1 VTIRPPR
8 VLMLSD
14 VYFPRVNGVSTSI
27 QTFRRDLDAAGCH
40 SILVAPRYPQARDD
54 EPGVVRVRSRY
65 LPFDPEDRL
74 PVGGELERVALERRG
89 EYDLVH
95 VHTPFVA
102 HRVGRRIAR
111 RLGVPIVE
119 TYHTFFEEYFHHYLP
134 LVPRPLL
141 RAVARAVSHRQCEGV
156 DAVIAPSPQMAEALE
171 AYGVRTEIRVIPT
184 GLDLGRLAG
193 GDGARFRAAYG
204 IAAERPVA
212 LTVGR
217 VAFEKNIGFL
227 VSMLERLCIA
237 MPEALLVIAGEG
249 PALPALRRDV
259 AARGLAHN
267 ALFVGY
273 LERSGPL
280 LDCYR
285 SADAFVFASRTETQ
299 GLVLLEAMAL
309 GLPVVSTAVMG
320 TRYVLDGA
328 PGAIVVNEDAAQF
341 SAAVE
346 MVLKNRAMRTSLGA
360 QAAEHARRRWSS
372 SEMARRM
379 LELYVWALR
388 PRDCSVSAGGAPAEA
403 QGGRAQ

>member
-1 VTIRPPR
+1 
-8 VLMLSD
+8 
-14 VYFPRVNGVSTSI
+14 
-27 QTFRRDLDAAGCH
+27 
-40 SILVAPRYPQARDD
+40 
-54 EPGVVRVRSRY
+54 
-65 LPFDPEDRL
+65 
-74 PVGGELERVALERRG
+74 
-89 EYDLVH
+89 
-95 VHTPFVA
+95 
-102 HRVGRRIAR
+102 
-111 RLGVPIVE
+111 
-119 TYHTFFEEYFHHYLP
+119 
-134 LVPRPLL
+134 
-141 RAVARAVSHRQCEGV
+141 
-156 DAVIAPSPQMAEALE
+156 
-171 AYGVRTEIRVIPT
+171 
-184 GLDLGRLAG
+184 
-193 GDGARFRAAYG
+193 
-204 IAAERPVA
+204 
-212 LTVGR
+212 
-217 VAFEKNIGFL
+217 
-227 VSMLERLCIA
+227 MLERLCIA

>member
-1 VTIRPPR
+1 MTIRPAR
-8 VLMLSD
+8 VLMLTD

-27 QTFRRDLDAAGCH
+27 QTFRRDLDAEGCR
-40 SILVAPRYPQARDD
+40 SILMAPRYPEARDD
-54 EPGVVRVRSRY
+54 EPGIVRVRSRY

-74 PVGGELERVALERRG
+74 PVGSELERAALERRG
-89 EYDLVH
+89 EFDLVH
-95 VHTPFVA
+95 VHTPFAA

-111 RLGVPIVE
+111 RLGLPVVE

-141 RAVARAVSHRQCEGV
+141 RAAARTISRRQCDGV

-171 AYGVRTEIRVIPT
+171 AYGVQTAIRVIPT
-184 GLDLGRLAG
+184 GLDLGHFAG

-204 IAAERPVA
+204 IAADRPVA

-227 VSMLERLCIA
+227 VSVLERLCIA

-267 ALFVGY
+267 VLFVGY

-309 GLPVVSTAVMG
+309 GLPVVSTAAMG
-320 TRYVLDGA
+320 TRSVLDGA
-328 PGAIVVNEDAAQF
+328 RGAIVVNEDPAQF
-341 SAAVE
+341 AAAVE
-346 MVLKNRAMRTSLGA
+346 MMLKNRAMRASLGA
-360 QAAEHARRRWSS
+360 QAAEDARKRWSS
-372 SEMARRM
+372 AEMARRM
-379 LELYVWALR
+379 LEVYAWVLR
-388 PRDCSVSAGGAPAEA
+388 HRDCGAPAVGAPEA